1 MSQVPESG
9 GIEGGNERY
18 RVMHGLETGAGKVLP
33 QPCIM
38 GILNATPDSFSD
50 GGSFANAD
58 AAIARGLAMIAEGA
72 TWLDIGGESTRPG
85 ADEVAPQVEL
95 ARVLP
100 VIEGL
105 AGRGARLSIDTR
117 KSTVAQAALA
127 AGCELVND
135 VSGGLFDERILVVT
149 AKAGALYCAMHMR
162 GTPATMANEATYQD
176 AAAEV
181 AAALAQRAN
190 AAIEAGIAPERLLLD
205 PGIGFAKQ
213 LPHNLAVLRGLPT
226 LAGLGFPM
234 IVGLSRKKMILEL
247 TGVEAPK
254 QRLAGSLAA
263 LAVAVVR
270 GAHILRVHDV
280 KPSVE
285 AAAVAAALR

>member
-234 IVGLSRKKMILEL
+234 IVGLSRTKMILEL

-254 QRLAGSLAA
+254 QRLAGSLAG

>member
-254 QRLAGSLAA
+254 QRLAGSLAG